1 MSTAPRLL
9 SIRATARTGILPEN
23 TLRRMV
29 LQNKIPG
36 TVHIGKKVLINVDR
50 LVEMLN
56 SSETIRIETER
67 N

>member
-1 MSTAPRLL
+1 MSTPPKLL
-9 SIRATARTGILPEN
+9 SIKETAKTGILPEN

-29 LQNKIPG
+29 VQNIIPG
-36 TVHIGKKVLINVDR
+36 TVHVGKKVLINVDR

-56 SSETIRIETER
+56 SSETIRIDTER